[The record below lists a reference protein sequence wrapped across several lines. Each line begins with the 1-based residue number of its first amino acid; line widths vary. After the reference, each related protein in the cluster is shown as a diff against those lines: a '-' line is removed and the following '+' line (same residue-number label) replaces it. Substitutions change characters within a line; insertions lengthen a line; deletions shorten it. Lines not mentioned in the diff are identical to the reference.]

1 MFELFPFKEIARI
14 SVRKDQQIAHICYYE
29 RLEIFLISQLTVR
42 QSIPEF
48 TQIRIELSAP
58 KLSRF
63 REKLMFV

>member
-1 MFELFPFKEIARI
+1 MSFNQGNSQNFSKEGPTNRPPI
-14 SVRKDQQIAHICYYE
+14 SAIKNKS
-29 RLEIFLISQLTVR
+29 EIFLIPQITVR

-48 TQIRIELSAP
+48 TQIRIKLSAP